1 MGMSERAKRAHA
13 KQQTRKKK
21 KKKASDRLS
30 LAGQLLDDQVLSF
43 REWIALNNIS
53 WRTGRRVIEGQDG
66 PAVVQLSPRRI
77 GITVRANR
85 EWQQSR
91 VHPRGEDER

>member
-21 KKKASDRLS
+21 KKKVRDRLS
-30 LAGQLLDDQVLSF
+30 LGGQLLDDQVLTF

-53 WRTGRRVIEGQDG
+53 WRTGRRIIDG
-66 PAVVQLSPRRI
+66 PDPPAVVRLSARRI
-77 GITVRANR
+77 GITVKANR
-85 EWQQSR
+85 EWQAR
-91 VHPRGEDER
+91 RARPPGEGER